1 MTVAVL
7 LALDYP
13 GRRDEARIADLRLEA
28 DGWDVKYLLQP
39 PFGRLPDCAS
49 YAGHLARRFGP
60 FGPEVTAVL
69 AYCMAAP
76 IAQYLAVQLQVP
88 LVLFDG
94 EPSTT
99 EAVERELEV
108 AKKQLGWSR
117 NAGSAAD
124 LFPEDQLRGRAA
136 DCARRMREILVPLA
150 AAALRADGV
159 PELDAAAE
167 AGPVA
172 DFYLD
177 WLTYLIAAHNTD
189 WPRWPGPVFHVMSRG
204 HGYAGDW
211 PGAGGTLLGRI
222 DSERSTLLGQSR
234 TRDLARAYLS
244 EIATRRSILS

>member
-13 GRRDEARIADLRLEA
+13 GRRDEARIADLHLEA
-28 DGWDVKYLLQP
+28 NGWDVRYLLQP
-39 PFGRLPDCAS
+39 PFGRLPDSAS

-60 FGPEVTAVL
+60 FGPEVSAVL

-76 IAQYLAVQLQVP
+76 IAQYLAVLLQVP

-94 EPSTT
+94 EPATA

-108 AKKQLGWSR
+108 AKKQLGWTR
-117 NAGSAAD
+117 NAGSAAER
-124 LFPEDQLRGRAA
+124 FPEDQLRARAA

-150 AAALRADGV
+150 AGTLRSDGV
-159 PELDAAAE
+159 PEPDAVTE

-204 HGYAGDW
+204 HGYDGDW
-211 PGAGGTLLGRI
+211 PGVDSTQLRRV
-222 DSERSTLLGQSR
+222 DSERNELLGQPR
-234 TRDLARAYLS
+234 TRDLARAFLS
-244 EIATRRSILS
+244 GIATKRSILS

>member
-1 MTVAVL
+1 MTAAVL

-13 GRRDEARIADLRLEA
+13 GRRDEARIADLRLET

-39 PFGRLPDCAS
+39 PFGRLPDSAS

-60 FGPEVTAVL
+60 FGPEVSAVL

-76 IAQYLAVQLQVP
+76 IAQYLAAHLRVP

-94 EPSTT
+94 EPSTA
-99 EAVERELEV
+99 EAVERELGV
-108 AKKQLGWSR
+108 AKKQLGWSQ
-117 NAGSAAD
+117 NAGSAD
-124 LFPEDQLRGRAA
+124 RFPEGQLRIRPA

-150 AAALRADGV
+150 AGTLRADGV
-159 PELDAAAE
+159 PEPDATAE

-189 WPRWPGPVFHVMSRG
+189 WPDWPGPVFHVMSRG

-211 PGAGGTLLGRI
+211 PGADSTLSRRV
-222 DSERSTLLGQSR
+222 DSERNELLGQPR
-234 TRDLARAYLS
+234 TRDLARAFLS
-244 EIATRRSILS
+244 EIATKRSALS